1 MSELMMIFN
10 KNEIAMT
17 RGLSDAFIE
26 ILTTKYNYEYSEKFR
41 QKASFF
47 IVDYIWNEKKRIRG
61 AELTEE
67 RVDKIAND
75 IFFNLL
81 INPMFLQTF
90 EEFEIPFD
98 LDDLTEEDIKRIVG
112 EENINSRYLSGVKNV

>member
-17 RGLSDAFIE
+17 QGLSDAFIE

-47 IVDYIWNEKKRIRG
+47 IVDHIWNEKKKIRG

-67 RVDKIAND
+67 RVDKIANY

-90 EEFEIPFD
+90 DEFEIPFD

-112 EENINSRYLSGVKNV
+112 EENINSKYLSGVKNV

>member
-47 IVDYIWNEKKRIRG
+47 IVDYIWNEKKRKRG